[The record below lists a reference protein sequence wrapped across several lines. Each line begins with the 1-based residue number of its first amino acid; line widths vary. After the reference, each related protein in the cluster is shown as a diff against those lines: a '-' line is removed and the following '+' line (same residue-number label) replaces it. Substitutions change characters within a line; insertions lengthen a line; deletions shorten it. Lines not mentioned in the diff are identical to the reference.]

1 MRSRIVK
8 QYKKINAVLLQLL
21 VVMILSSVMAAGAQ
35 TNESTTS
42 STTAQETQIQIN
54 QPPSNGGLDSNPNPY
69 NEIGEV
75 PIRKDAWTWYWNE
88 KAHIDT
94 SNGTGFWGD
103 DAISNLFKNISNS
116 LVIPFWN
123 AAMEYDIVR
132 LGLLLIVAGM
142 FIGFGASL
150 VLKKKAAAES
160 QGASTTRSE

>member
-1 MRSRIVK
+1 MRSRIVR
-8 QYKKINAVLLQLL
+8 QNKKINAVLLQLL
-21 VVMILSSVMAAGAQ
+21 LVMLLPSVTAAGAQ

-42 STTAQETQIQIN
+42 STTTPAAQVQIN

-94 SNGTGFWGD
+94 TNGTGFWGD
-103 DAISNLFKNISNS
+103 DAISNFFKNISN
-116 LVIPFWN
+116 VFIVPFWN

-132 LGLLLIVAGM
+132 MGLLLIVAGM

-150 VLKKKAAAES
+150 VSKRKEVEPPTAAVK
-160 QGASTTRSE
+160 GSE

>member
-1 MRSRIVK
+1 MRSRIVR
-8 QYKKINAVLLQLL
+8 QNKKINTVLLQLAT
-21 VVMILSSVMAAGAQ
+21 VMLLFSVTSAGAQ

-42 STTAQETQIQIN
+42 SITTTTAQSTSN

-94 SNGTGFWGD
+94 INGSGFWGD

-116 LVIPFWN
+116 FIVPFWN
-123 AAMEYDIVR
+123 AAMEYDIAR
-132 LGLLLIVAGM
+132 LALLLVVAGM
-142 FIGFGASL
+142 FIGFGASFFSP
-150 VLKKKAAAES
+150 KKPVIK
-160 QGASTTRSE
+160 

>member
-1 MRSRIVK
+1 MK
-8 QYKKINAVLLQLL
+8 QTRKINGIFLLQLL
-21 VVMILSSVMAAGAQ
+21 TVVLLFAITPADAQ
-35 TNESTTS
+35 TNESTTT
-42 STTAQETQIQIN
+42 STTATATQN
-54 QPPSNGGLDSNPNPY
+54 SSQPPSNGGLDSSPNTY

-94 SNGTGFWGD
+94 NNGNGFWGD
-103 DAISNLFKNISNS
+103 DPISNLFKNISNS
-116 LVIPFWN
+116 FIVPFWN

-150 VLKKKAAAES
+150 ALKKKAEK
-160 QGASTTRSE
+160 

>member
-1 MRSRIVK
+1 MR
-8 QYKKINAVLLQLL
+8 QNKKVNAVLLQL
-21 VVMILSSVMAAGAQ
+21 VAVMLFFSVTAAGAQ

-42 STTAQETQIQIN
+42 STTTTTAQSPSN
-54 QPPSNGGLDSNPNPY
+54 QPPSNGGLDSNPNVY

-94 SNGTGFWGD
+94 GNGNGFWGD
-103 DAISNLFKNISNS
+103 DVISNLFKNISNS
-116 LVIPFWN
+116 FVVPFWN

-150 VLKKKAAAES
+150 VSKKKIEK
-160 QGASTTRSE
+160 

>member
-1 MRSRIVK
+1 MK
-8 QYKKINAVLLQLL
+8 QARKINGIFLLQLL
-21 VVMILSSVMAAGAQ
+21 TVVLLFAITPADAQ
-35 TNESTTS
+35 TNESTTT
-42 STTAQETQIQIN
+42 STTTATTQNTSN
-54 QPPSNGGLDSNPNPY
+54 QPPSNGGLDFSPNTY

-94 SNGTGFWGD
+94 NNGNGFWGD
-103 DAISNLFKNISNS
+103 DPISNLFKNISNS
-116 LVIPFWN
+116 FVVPFWN

-150 VLKKKAAAES
+150 VLKKKTEK
-160 QGASTTRSE
+160 G

>member
-1 MRSRIVK
+1 MR
-8 QYKKINAVLLQLL
+8 QNKKVNAVLLQLVAVTL
-21 VVMILSSVMAAGAQ
+21 FFSITAAGAQ

-42 STTAQETQIQIN
+42 STATTTAQSTSN
-54 QPPSNGGLDSNPNPY
+54 QPPSNGGLDSSPNVY
-69 NEIGEV
+69 TEIGEV

-103 DAISNLFKNISNS
+103 DLISNFFKNISNS
-116 LVIPFWN
+116 LVVPFWN

-150 VLKKKAAAES
+150 VSKKKI
-160 QGASTTRSE
+160 GK

>member
-1 MRSRIVK
+1 MKSIRNQNSEARTVK
-8 QYKKINAVLLQLL
+8 QRRKVNTVFLLQLL
-21 VVMILSSVMAAGAQ
+21 TVMLFFAVAPAVAQ
-35 TNESTTS
+35 TNESTTA
-42 STTAQETQIQIN
+42 STTTTTTQNTSN
-54 QPPSNGGLDSNPNPY
+54 QPPSNVGLDSSPNVY

-103 DAISNLFKNISNS
+103 DLISNFFKNISNS
-116 LVIPFWN
+116 FVVPFWN

-142 FIGFGASL
+142 LIGFGSSL
-150 VLKKKAAAES
+150 VSKNKTVK
-160 QGASTTRSE
+160 

>member
-1 MRSRIVK
+1 MRSRIVS
-8 QYKKINAVLLQLL
+8 QNKKMNAVLLQLL
-21 VVMILSSVMAAGAQ
+21 VVMILSSVTAAGAQ

-42 STTAQETQIQIN
+42 STTTQETQIQIN

-88 KAHIDT
+88 RAHIDT

-123 AAMEYDIVR
+123 AAMEYDIAR

-142 FIGFGASL
+142 FVGFGASL
-150 VLKKKAAAES
+150 VSKKKAAAES
-160 QGASTTRSE
+160 PGASSTRRE